1 MKVVA
6 LISGGKDSCYNMMQC
21 VAEGHEIVALANLK
35 PVEKDE
41 IDSYMYQSVG
51 HNAIDLYAEAMGLPL
66 YRREILGSSKV
77 TGRDYHPTSDDEV
90 EDLYELLKTVKSQ
103 LPVEGVAVGAIL
115 SNYQRVRVE
124 NVCQRLEL
132 TPLAFLWRR
141 DQEELLD
148 EMIRCKLKAILIKVA
163 AMGLYPKKHLGKS
176 LEDMQEY
183 LQKKH
188 AEFDL
193 NVCGEGG
200 EYESFT
206 LDCPLFTKKIVLDEV
221 ETVMHSDDAFAP
233 VGYLNIKRA
242 HLQDKDKVGYL
253 NIKRA
258 HLQDKDKVG
267 YLNIKRA
274 HLQDKDKVGYLNIK
288 RAHLQDKD
296 KVGYLNIKR
305 AHLQDKDKVGYLNIK
320 RAHLQDKDKVGYLNI
335 KRAHLQDKDKVGYL
349 NIKRAHLQDKD
360 KHVEGTQHSRIDE
373 LPMKTSR
380 HLYSELFGDDSD
392 RLEISTEH
400 LDVQSPCLSAPL
412 SGSLKPLII
421 VRDNIFPSP
430 GKHIWISN
438 LISFP
443 GNGDNISS
451 QTRTLMEKLREIL
464 ANSEEHFSLSD
475 LVCVHLYVGNMV
487 DFAAINSV
495 YKTYFGINP
504 AARVCVQV
512 PLPSNVGLM
521 MDCYG
526 SSNHADRDTMHV
538 QGLSHWAP
546 ANIGPY
552 SQCVKLGQRLH
563 IAGQIGM
570 VPANLSLIHGGIQSQ
585 ARLSL
590 RHVARVLK
598 AMETS
603 CCMDNIVSCV
613 CYVTHEEY
621 ISVAK
626 HELKRVTSERFQCS
640 PVYVVVPMLPKGAMI
655 EWQVLANIGTRDIQ
669 VQRHVMTDK
678 QLECTAVAHVCSDE
692 NISLSAHVYVRDESD
707 KTKTDV
713 DAALE
718 MARSC
723 SNRVCPQVT
732 QCANWTI
739 FYPSHLFSYQQM
751 FEASQKWWKGDP
763 FFLVPVTR
771 LEEENMIISL
781 CA

>member
-233 VGYLNIKRA
+233 
-242 HLQDKDKVGYL
+242 
-253 NIKRA
+253 
-258 HLQDKDKVG
+258 
-267 YLNIKRA
+267 
-274 HLQDKDKVGYLNIK
+274 
-288 RAHLQDKD
+288 
-296 KVGYLNIKR
+296 
-305 AHLQDKDKVGYLNIK
+305 
-320 RAHLQDKDKVGYLNI
+320 
-335 KRAHLQDKDKVGYL
+335 VGYL

>member
-1 MKVVA
+1 
-6 LISGGKDSCYNMMQC
+6 MMQC

-233 VGYLNIKRA
+233 
-242 HLQDKDKVGYL
+242 
-253 NIKRA
+253 
-258 HLQDKDKVG
+258 
-267 YLNIKRA
+267 
-274 HLQDKDKVGYLNIK
+274 
-288 RAHLQDKD
+288 
-296 KVGYLNIKR
+296 
-305 AHLQDKDKVGYLNIK
+305 
-320 RAHLQDKDKVGYLNI
+320 
-335 KRAHLQDKDKVGYL
+335 VGYL

>member
-1 MKVVA
+1 M
-6 LISGGKDSCYNMMQC
+6 C
-21 VAEGHEIVALANLK
+21 
-35 PVEKDE
+35 
-41 IDSYMYQSVG
+41 
-51 HNAIDLYAEAMGLPL
+51 
-66 YRREILGSSKV
+66 R
-77 TGRDYHPTSDDEV
+77 
-90 EDLYELLKTVKSQ
+90 
-103 LPVEGVAVGAIL
+103 
-115 SNYQRVRVE
+115 
-124 NVCQRLEL
+124 CQRLEL

-233 VGYLNIKRA
+233 
-242 HLQDKDKVGYL
+242 
-253 NIKRA
+253 
-258 HLQDKDKVG
+258 
-267 YLNIKRA
+267 
-274 HLQDKDKVGYLNIK
+274 
-288 RAHLQDKD
+288 
-296 KVGYLNIKR
+296 
-305 AHLQDKDKVGYLNIK
+305 
-320 RAHLQDKDKVGYLNI
+320 
-335 KRAHLQDKDKVGYL
+335 VGYL